1 MLTFG
6 DLVGSG
12 TKMLLNWK
20 CDRIWWHLGT
30 LISLAICC
38 IGHPVCLQNAGVPWG
53 ASPAVVVSHPGFW
66 HYLKRELVCR
76 ALQQSWGVLVQVSQ
90 SSAWRQFSCFI
101 WVRCSQGPAAAS
113 RQQQQMGWELSLP
126 SNWPVAPTKV
136 WLFPTLPA
144 CLGQVVAVLFYLSH
158 SVAADAASHK
168 PLKNK
173 VAA

>member
-38 IGHPVCLQNAGVPWG
+38 IGHPVCLQKAGVPWG

-90 SSAWRQFSCFI
+90 SSVWRQFSCLI
-101 WVRCSQGPAAAS
+101 WVRCSQGPAAADG
-113 RQQQQMGWELSLP
+113 MGALP
-126 SNWPVAPTKV
+126 SLKLASGTNQSVA
-136 WLFPTLPA
+136 FPHLA
-144 CLGQVVAVLFYLSH
+144 CLPGTGCGRTLLFITFSGCRCWH
-158 SVAADAASHK
+158 SIFHTSLWK
-168 PLKNK
+168 TK
-173 VAA
+173 